1 MKKTVLTLTTS
12 AVLAGSLFALEVP
25 SNHIVDTKWLKSNLG
40 NKDLVIVDMR
50 KDSKKKPTYSASHIK
65 GAIHWSS
72 KEYREGRY
80 IAKRLTDYNTK
91 KKGKPTP
98 TAIPG
103 YIVSPK
109 GFEALMQ
116 KSGISNDTAV
126 VFYAAGKASKDYR
139 DSSMGIFTSMY
150 YGHDNV
156 AILDGGFAD
165 WTKNNGATSSKK
177 TTNAKSDFKI
187 QKFNRSVLAVAE
199 DIDEAVTL
207 GNIQTVDT
215 NGLGS
220 HYDGTK
226 KGDFRRDAEGHVPG
240 AKAMHT
246 KELAVKKD
254 GVYYLP
260 TKSHA
265 KSVLDKAGISTTK
278 PTILYCNTGNLASG
292 NWFVHK
298 FIVGQKDVRV
308 YNGSMADYTALP
320 NRPLATTK

>member
-12 AVLAGSLFALEVP
+12 AVLASSLFALNVP
-25 SNHIVDTKWLKSNLG
+25 SNHIVDTDWLKAHLG
-40 NKDLVIVDMR
+40 DKDLVIVDMR
-50 KDSKKKPTYSASHIK
+50 KDTKKKPTYSKSHIK
-65 GAIHWSS
+65 SAIKWSS

-80 IAKRLTDYNTK
+80 IAKRLSEYYTK
-91 KKGKPTP
+91 KRGKQVQK
-98 TAIPG
+98 AIPG

-116 KSGISNDTAV
+116 KSGINNKTAV

-139 DSSMGIFTSMY
+139 DAAMGIFTSIY

-156 AILDGGFAD
+156 AILNGGFAGWIKD
-165 WTKNNGATSSKK
+165 GGKTSSTK
-177 TTNAKSDFKI
+177 TTNSKGGFKI
-187 QKFNRSVLAVAE
+187 KKFNRDVLAVAE

-226 KGDFRRDAEGHVPG
+226 KGDFRRDAEGHLPG

-254 GVYYLP
+254 GVYYFP
-260 TKSHA
+260 TKSQA
-265 KSVLDKAGISTTK
+265 EVKLSKAGISTDK
-278 PTILYCNTGNLASG
+278 PTILYCNTGNLAAG

-298 FIVGQKDVRV
+298 FIVGQKDIRV

-320 NRPLATTK
+320 NRPLSH